1 MLTTKRVSEQQ
12 VEFAQAR
19 SSLNI
24 EKNSNP
30 GFERDLFQAYSRIV
44 HRWHC
49 IDFDSTYNSHHF
61 FFYYKKRLECVYC

>member
-19 SSLNI
+19 SNLNI

-30 GFERDLFQAYSRIV
+30 GFERDLLQVYSRIV
-44 HRWHC
+44 PRWHC
-49 IDFDSTYNSHHF
+49 IDFDSTYNSHHSF
-61 FFYYKKRLECVYC
+61 LL